1 MNFRKMRN
9 VVIKNIYQMK
19 EVKGVTQPTVMKLT
33 KVIMKNRTI
42 RYMSMYA

>member
-19 EVKGVTQPTVMKLT
+19 EVKGVREARVMKLT